1 MDVHETHMLHCLV
14 LHALGQNALAHVAEL
29 LQPCA
34 AGQLQEGSFL
44 HGQVDLG
51 ANTDTDT

>member
-14 LHALGQNALAHVAEL
+14 LHAVRQNALAHVAEL

-34 AGQLQEGSFL
+34 AGQLQEGNFL